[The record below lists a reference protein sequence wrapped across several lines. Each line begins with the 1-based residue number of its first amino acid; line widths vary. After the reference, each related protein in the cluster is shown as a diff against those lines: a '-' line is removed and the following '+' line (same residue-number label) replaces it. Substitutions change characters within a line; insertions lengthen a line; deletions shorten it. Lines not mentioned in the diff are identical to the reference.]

1 MLLAGLETG
10 LDVNAR
16 SAGGNT
22 ALMYACMEHWPRAVA
37 ALLTAGESLDI
48 NAVNETGESALR
60 MAQELD
66 DVETAN
72 LLLAVRSIDRDAGVP
87 RAVRECAAAAVKSVV
102 AGAKEEVV
110 RLDPRPATALRLP
123 PRGPPSEAAG
133 ARADTAGAVATV
145 AEGEAAPSVF
155 RGAEVDWRMRVT
167 AMRSSSL
174 DSALTAQLF
183 EAVSNNDAVAVRS
196 LLQSHAA
203 NLDVNA
209 TDELGHTPLMLAA
222 RSGFAAVVDTLCEAD
237 GKLVALRHEHV
248 DALVVWIDMAATNRI
263 GESALHFAS
272 REGHAEAVRELLRP
286 RAMGRVAV
294 EEGMQ
299 WAANEAGLS
308 PWDLATDQ
316 ATRDVLRELAGIEP
330 QASSR
335 STSHSGS
342 REQGAGSRWSASRL
356 EGSLSVASEEMA
368 AEALSYLAMTPL
380 EILPSDSSDTYS
392 SLLSDRWSDRTTPR
406 TSRLTEIR

>member
-1 MLLAGLETG
+1 
-10 LDVNAR
+10 
-16 SAGGNT
+16 
-22 ALMYACMEHWPRAVA
+22 
-37 ALLTAGESLDI
+37 
-48 NAVNETGESALR
+48 
-60 MAQELD
+60 
-66 DVETAN
+66 
-72 LLLAVRSIDRDAGVP
+72 
-87 RAVRECAAAAVKSVV
+87 
-102 AGAKEEVV
+102 
-110 RLDPRPATALRLP
+110 
-123 PRGPPSEAAG
+123 
-133 ARADTAGAVATV
+133 
-145 AEGEAAPSVF
+145 
-155 RGAEVDWRMRVT
+155 VT

-335 STSHSGS
+335 STSPSGS
-342 REQGAGSRWSASRL
+342 RWPASRL
-356 EGSLSVASEEMA
+356 EGSLSAASEEMA
-368 AEALSYLAMTPL
+368 AEALSHLAMTPL
-380 EILPSDSSDTYS
+380 ELLLSDSSDTYS

-406 TSRLTEIR
+406 T